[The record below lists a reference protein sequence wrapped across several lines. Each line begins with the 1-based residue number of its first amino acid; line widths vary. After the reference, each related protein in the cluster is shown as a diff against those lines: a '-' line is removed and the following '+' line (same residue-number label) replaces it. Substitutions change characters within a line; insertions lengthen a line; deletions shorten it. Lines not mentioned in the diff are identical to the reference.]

1 VWEQRERIVFT
12 NVESKHSLNKE
23 IMTEQEANKIR
34 KDILKAAGNGVL
46 YSVSESSWTYYEK
59 ELDKIEQLNQA
70 QSSLHKQMFILRQF
84 ANKLGLYD
92 VADYLKR

>member
-1 VWEQRERIVFT
+1 VLSKKRNDMKDKIFEVAKNHTENEETAMQLT
-12 NVESKHSLNKE
+12 NELC
-23 IMTEQEANKIR
+23 
-34 KDILKAAGNGVL
+34 VL
-46 YSVSESSWTYYEK
+46 LGVSESSWAYYEK
-59 ELDKIEQLNQA
+59 ELDKIEQLNQT